1 MALRYLYGPLSTAED
16 NLTQLRGKGACL
28 TFGSTGATDLAIT
41 QSDCWETIVGRVPKG
56 WFPDC
61 IILQLA
67 YTTIPSALWSAPVPL
82 IGLAGDWNLLWHQYR
97 HQVPCCDAVFTD
109 VPGVVALEREGHQ
122 HVIPA
127 NLYGCASPF
136 LQGMPTAPARDID
149 VLFVGNLHP
158 AVQ

>member
-1 MALRYLYGPLSTAED
+1 MSLRYLFGPVSTAED
-16 NLTQLRGKGACL
+16 NLTQLREKGACL
-28 TFGSTGATDLAIT
+28 TFGSASATDLAIT
-41 QSDCWETIVGRVPKG
+41 PSDSWETVVARLPKG

-61 IILQLA
+61 IVLQLA
-67 YTTIPSALWSAPVPL
+67 YTTIPSTLWSVPVPL

-109 VPGVVALEREGHQ
+109 DPGVVALEQEGHQ

-136 LQGMPTAPARDID
+136 LQRMSSPAKAT
-149 VLFVGNLHP
+149 VPVGTQR
-158 AVQ
+158 VRM